1 MKVFPVTSSGGQ
13 CDDGGDY
20 GEDGGDDSMYV
31 LIHSFSQSHSVI
43 IIGKMK

>member
-13 CDDGGDY
+13 CDD
-20 GEDGGDDSMYV
+20 GDDSMYV